1 MKKVIARNR
10 EYDEVI
16 RHPYVVLG
24 ILIVLTFVI
33 AFGRYL
39 FGADYFIFKDAGS
52 DCFDEYYPLYV
63 YVVDKIKAGE
73 FSLWNN
79 SWGLGCDTL
88 SRQEW
93 VLDPFA
99 VIIIVIGVLGDE
111 TTIACALVW
120 VQLLKIVL
128 AGLLFY
134 RYLACFG
141 LPNEVKVIT
150 AYLFGFSSYLMVWGQ
165 HYWFGAAEIY
175 MIVLLVVAELW
186 LQHQEQFKKYML
198 LYSLVVAVYFIYSVY
213 FAYMAIIVTSI
224 YICLRYLYICRGEKS
239 IAGELLKNGI
249 RLVFSTILG
258 MVIAGCMVLPFV
270 DNTLGVST
278 RISTQSLGSQLIEW
292 LVPYDWDYILAT
304 LLRMISSNVMGIN
317 SLGGGY
323 YGLPLLSVSVV
334 GVPFLTEGIIAI
346 AHRCYQNKREKGIFW
361 ISVALFAFLLL
372 IPLGSSILNAF
383 QYPFGRYTFV
393 ILPVIAV
400 VMSFGIRK
408 VFAEQKMNC
417 LITGMAVVLET
428 GLLIYAAFAY
438 ENTWLIRN
446 YIKLVILLNV
456 LTYVFMFLYVKKGKR
471 IWQKVVFAL
480 MVLGCI
486 GETYVTSASSE
497 RIVEND
503 LGLAKV
509 ERTKN
514 IIEQLEGND
523 SCYFRIDK
531 TYNDY
536 GFLGDMLL
544 EGLHLSTCYNSTLNG
559 NSSRFYEEI
568 WPEVMTN
575 GTCKVTTARD
585 YIMNG
590 QNLDEDNVLSL
601 VGVKYILSDC
611 ELENTGEHWKRM
623 DIDADDVIVYRNMQA
638 HSIVTAYDQVISEQE
653 FEKFSNEERKQ
664 LIKSYLVVPPQTADV
679 EKTVK
684 AENVDLAALE
694 NTEYDNAYE
703 LELIK
708 DTYFK
713 GELTLD
719 HDKYLLIAIPYRSG
733 WNIYVDGQKA
743 ESYQGDYGFW
753 ACKVAQGEHVLEVR
767 FENRVYPAG
776 MILSLF
782 GIAIWIVLYKSRIWD
797 VTHQRQE
804 Q

>member
-1 MKKVIARNR
+1 MRNR

-24 ILIVLTFVI
+24 VLIVLTFVI

-39 FGADYFIFKDAGS
+39 LGGDYFIFKDAGS

-63 YVVDKIKAGE
+63 YVVDKIKSGE

-93 VLDPFA
+93 LLDPFA

-120 VQLLKIVL
+120 VQLLKTVL
-128 AGLLFY
+128 AGFLFY
-134 RYLACFG
+134 RYLTCFD
-141 LPNEVKVIT
+141 LSSEVKIVT
-150 AYLFGFSSYLMVWGQ
+150 AYLFGFNSYLMVWGQ

-186 LQHQEQFKKYML
+186 LQHQEQSKKYML
-198 LYSLVVAVYFIYSVY
+198 LYSLVVATYFIYSVY

-224 YICLRYLYICRGEKS
+224 YICLRYLYLCRKEKNVG
-239 IAGELLKNGI
+239 GELLKNGI
-249 RLVFSTILG
+249 RLVLSTILG

-278 RISTQSLGSQLIEW
+278 RISTQSLESRIIEW

-346 AHRCYQNKREKGIFW
+346 AHKCSQNKREKGIFW
-361 ISVALFAFLLL
+361 SSAALFAFLLF
-372 IPLGSSILNAF
+372 IPLGSCILNAL

-393 ILPVIAV
+393 ILPMIAV
-400 VMSFGIRK
+400 IISIGIQR
-408 VFAEQKMNC
+408 VLCERKMNYW
-417 LITGMAVVLET
+417 ITGILVSLEM
-428 GLLIYAAFAY
+428 GLLVYAAFAY
-438 ENTWLIRN
+438 ENTRLIRM
-446 YIKLVILLNV
+446 YTTLVILLNV
-456 LTYVFMFLYVKKGKR
+456 LAYVLMFLYVKKEKR
-471 IWQKVVFAL
+471 IWQKAVFVL
-480 MVLGCI
+480 MILGCI

-503 LGLAKV
+503 LGLDKV
-509 ERTKN
+509 ARTKR
-514 IIEQLEGND
+514 IVEQLEEID
-523 SCYFRIDK
+523 TCYFRIDK

-559 NSSRFYEEI
+559 SSSRFYEEI

-590 QNLDEDNVLSL
+590 QNLNEDNVLAL
-601 VGVKYILSDC
+601 VGVKYILSDH

-623 DIDADDVIVYRNMQA
+623 DIDADDVIVYRNMRA

-664 LIKSYLVVPPQTADV
+664 LIKSYLIVPPPNCRQG
-679 EKTVK
+679 
-684 AENVDLAALE
+684 
-694 NTEYDNAYE
+694 
-703 LELIK
+703 K
-708 DTYFK
+708 DSK
-713 GELTLD
+713 SGEC
-719 HDKYLLIAIPYRSG
+719 
-733 WNIYVDGQKA
+733 
-743 ESYQGDYGFW
+743 GFSSIRE
-753 ACKVAQGEHVLEVR
+753 C
-767 FENRVYPAG
+767 
-776 MILSLF
+776 
-782 GIAIWIVLYKSRIWD
+782 
-797 VTHQRQE
+797 
-804 Q
+804 